1 MDIIIRPNT
10 KIGEL
15 DAESDAK
22 FLSQCFIDNGMIETL
37 CDVSET
43 QAIILGRT
51 GAGKTATLMKIKD
64 TIDEDKSKLID
75 LEQVFLNYIDNSNV
89 ISFLKENNVSLDVFY
104 KYLWKHILT
113 VEFLKLKYP
122 NWSENNKLV
131 NFIRELGNLLKKPQ
145 EKVAYKY
152 LVDWSDKYWIETE
165 ENVKE
170 MLSTLTQNI
179 EAEFDGTIEVV
190 NTKLKGSKE
199 LTKEQRTE
207 YKERAQRAVNKMQI
221 SDLAKVVDI
230 LDEYVFDDGKVQYY
244 LLIDKLDENWT
255 RIDIKYDLIKS
266 LIEEIKSFRK
276 IRNVKILVSLRVD
289 LYFKTL
295 EKTRSAGF
303 QEDKLQSIMYKLKW
317 DEKALKAIVD
327 TRISYLYKS
336 KYTKDNVVF
345 EDIFPPDNKK
355 GNAWNYIL
363 QRTFRRPRDIL
374 QFINYCLDLSTNK
387 VNVDW
392 GAIQDAE
399 KAYSRERLRSL
410 YEEWYEIFPALE
422 NLVFILSSI
431 QKIDFTIETLTE
443 FLSEE
448 LAINLLIETTDKKSQ
463 DPIIKSLSENLDNG
477 SYNRNSFQ
485 NDIISCFYQ
494 TGLIGVSENILDN
507 FEWSFKDTSY
517 KSEIE
522 CSKVKRIKIH
532 KMFHEAFHLKE

>member
-1 MDIIIRPNT
+1 MDVIIKPNT

-22 FLSQCFIDNGMIETL
+22 FLSNCFIDNGMIETL
-37 CDVSET
+37 CDVDET

-51 GAGKTATLMKIKD
+51 GAGKTATLMKIND
-64 TIDEDKSKLID
+64 TIEEDKSKIID

-89 ISFLKENNVSLDVFY
+89 INFLKDNNVNLDVFY
-104 KYLWKHILT
+104 RYLWKHILT

-122 NWSENNKLV
+122 NWNETNKLA
-131 NFIRELGNLLKKPQ
+131 NFINELANLLKKPQ

-152 LVDWSDKYWIETE
+152 LVEWSDKYWIETE

-179 EAEFDGTIEVV
+179 ETEFEGKLEVV
-190 NTKLKGSKE
+190 NNKLKGSKE
-199 LTKEQRTE
+199 LTKEERIE
-207 YKERAQRAVNKMQI
+207 YKDRAQRAVNKIQI

-230 LDEYVFDDGKVQYY
+230 LDEYVFNDHKVQYY

-317 DEKALKAIVD
+317 DERALKTIVD

-336 KYTKDNVVF
+336 KYTKENVVF

-355 GNAWNYIL
+355 GNSWNYIL
-363 QRTFRRPRDIL
+363 QRTFWRPRDIL
-374 QFINYCLDLSTNK
+374 QFINYCLEFSTNK
-387 VNVDW
+387 VSIDW

-422 NLVFILSSI
+422 NIVSVLSSI
-431 QKIDFTIETLTE
+431 KKIDFTIEE
-443 FLSEE
+443 FSSHLNSD
-448 LAINLLIETTDKKSQ
+448 LALNLLIDIRDEKLQ
-463 DPIIKSLSENLDNG
+463 DPIIQSLSLLMEKPSFDNT
-477 SYNRNSFQ
+477 NFK
-485 NDIISCFYQ
+485 NDLISCFYQ
-494 TGLIGVSENILDN
+494 TGLIGVSENLLDN
-507 FEWSFKDTSY
+507 FEWSFRDTPY

-532 KMFHEAFHLKE
+532 KMFHEAFHLRD

>member
-1 MDIIIRPNT
+1 MDVIIKPNT

-22 FLSQCFIDNGMIETL
+22 FLSNCFIDNGMIETL
-37 CDVSET
+37 CDVDET

-51 GAGKTATLMKIKD
+51 GAGKTATLMKIND
-64 TIDEDKSKLID
+64 TIKEDKSKLID

-89 ISFLKENNVSLDVFY
+89 INFLKDNNVNLDIFY
-104 KYLWKHILT
+104 RYLWKHILT

-122 NWSENNKLV
+122 NWNETNKLA
-131 NFIRELGNLLKKPQ
+131 NFINELANLLKKPQ

-152 LVDWSDKYWIETE
+152 LVEWSDKYWIETE

-170 MLSTLTQNI
+170 MLSTLTQNV
-179 EAEFDGTIEVV
+179 ETEFEGKLEVV
-190 NTKLKGSKE
+190 NNKLKGSKE
-199 LTKEQRTE
+199 LTKEERIE
-207 YKERAQRAVNKMQI
+207 YKDRAQRAVNKIQI

-230 LDEYVFDDGKVQYY
+230 LDEYVFNDDKIQYY

-317 DEKALKAIVD
+317 DERALKTIVD

-345 EDIFPPDNKK
+345 EDIFPPDNRK
-355 GNAWNYIL
+355 GNSWNYIL
-363 QRTFRRPRDIL
+363 QRTFWRPRDIL
-374 QFINYCLDLSTNK
+374 QFINYCLEFSTNK
-387 VNVDW
+387 VSIDW

-422 NLVFILSSI
+422 NIVSVLSSM
-431 QKIDFTIETLTE
+431 QKIDFTIEE
-443 FLSEE
+443 FSSHLNSD
-448 LAINLLIETTDKKSQ
+448 LALNLLIDIRDEKLQ
-463 DPIIKSLSENLDNG
+463 DPIIQSLSLLMEKPSFDNT
-477 SYNRNSFQ
+477 NFK
-485 NDIISCFYQ
+485 NDLISCFYQ
-494 TGLIGVSENILDN
+494 TGLIGVSENLLDN
-507 FEWSFKDTSY
+507 FEWSFRDTPY

-532 KMFHEAFHLKE
+532 KMFHEAFHLRD